1 MAIVIKRDTSGKK
14 CWMCGREIEGNE
26 ASIVSTGARDILYM
40 HSYCEYR
47 PIEGESRGLPFGSF
61 FVLLGVYYRTGGDT
75 MT

>member
-40 HSYCEYR
+40 HSYCAQSLSRRILGDLSQLADLGFEIGDG
-47 PIEGESRGLPFGSF
+47 IEL
-61 FVLLGVYYRTGGDT
+61 
-75 MT
+75 